1 MRNLLLIV
9 VLLGVLGVVGVNQ
22 VLYSIDQ
29 TEQTIITRLGEYQRT
44 EVSPGL
50 HIKTPFVEKVHILEK
65 RLLRYDANP
74 SEFLT
79 LEKKALVIDSYA
91 RYRIV
96 APRTFFEV
104 VRTEPEAAARLEAII
119 TSEIR
124 EEVATH
130 NQIEVIRDRRE
141 DLMRDV
147 TARSDVKAREFGIQV
162 VDVRI
167 VGADFPIEVS
177 NSVYQRMQ
185 SERARIANRFRAEGV
200 EQKDIIEAQANLD
213 SRTIQSQAT
222 EEAAKIRGEGEA
234 EAIRILGESI
244 SKDTEFYTFVR
255 SLEALNNLKGGD
267 TTLVLPESTELFR
280 YIKSSNPN
288 EEN

>member
-1 MRNLLLIV
+1 MRTFLLII
-9 VLLGVLGVVGVNQ
+9 VLLGVLGIVGANQ
-22 VLYSIDQ
+22 VLYAIDQ
-29 TEQTIITRLGEYQRT
+29 TEQAIITRLGEYQRT
-44 EVSPGL
+44 EISPGL
-50 HIKTPFVEKVHILEK
+50 HMKTPFLEKVHRLEK

-91 RYRIV
+91 RYRII

-167 VGADFPIEVS
+167 VGADFPTEVS

-185 SERARIANRFRAEGV
+185 SERSRIANRFRAEGV

-213 SRTIQSQAT
+213 ARTIQSEAT
-222 EEAAKIRGEGEA
+222 EKAAKIRGEGEA

-244 SKDTEFYTFVR
+244 SEDTEFYSFVR
-255 SLEALNNLKGGD
+255 SLEALDNLKGGD
-267 TTLVLPESTELFR
+267 TTLVLPETTELFR
-280 YIKSSNPN
+280 YIKNSEP
-288 EEN
+288 EPTD

>member
-1 MRNLLLIV
+1 MRTFLLII
-9 VLLGVLGVVGVNQ
+9 VLLGVLGIVGANQ
-22 VLYSIDQ
+22 VLYAIDQ
-29 TEQTIITRLGEYQRT
+29 TEQAIITRLGEYQRT

-50 HIKTPFVEKVHILEK
+50 HIKTPFVEKVHRLEK

-91 RYRIV
+91 RYRII

-130 NQIEVIRDRRE
+130 NQIEVIKTRRE
-141 DLMRDV
+141 ALMRDV
-147 TARSDVKAREFGIQV
+147 TARSDVKAQEFGIQV

-167 VGADFPIEVS
+167 VGADFPTEVS

-213 SRTIQSQAT
+213 ARTIQSEAT
-222 EEAAKIRGEGEA
+222 EKAAKIRGEGEA

-244 SKDTEFYTFVR
+244 SEDTEFYSFVR
-255 SLEALNNLKGGD
+255 SLEALDNLKGGD
-267 TTLVLPESTELFR
+267 TTLVLPETTELFR
-280 YIKSSNPN
+280 YIKSSEPSSTD
-288 EEN
+288 

>member
-29 TEQTIITRLGEYQRT
+29 TEQAIITRLGEYQRT
-44 EVSPGL
+44 EVAAGL
-50 HIKTPFVEKVHILEK
+50 HVKTPFVEKVHRLEK

-91 RYRIV
+91 RYRIIH
-96 APRTFFEV
+96 PRTFFEV
-104 VRTEPEAAARLEAII
+104 VRTEPEASARLEAII

-130 NQIEVIRDRRE
+130 NQIEVIKDRRE
-141 DLMRDV
+141 DLMREV
-147 TARSDVKAREFGIQV
+147 TVRSNIKAQEFGIEV

-167 VGADFPIEVS
+167 VGADFPTEVS

-213 SRTIQSQAT
+213 SRIIQA
-222 EEAAKIRGEGEA
+222 EAMEKAAKIRGEGEA
-234 EAIRILGESI
+234 DAIRILGEAI

>member
-1 MRNLLLIV
+1 MRTFILII
-9 VLLGVLGVVGVNQ
+9 VLLGVLAVVGANQ
-22 VLYSIDQ
+22 VLYTIDQ
-29 TEQTIITRLGEYQRT
+29 TEQAIITRLGEYQRT
-44 EVSPGL
+44 EIAPGL
-50 HIKTPFVEKVHILEK
+50 HIKTPFVEKVHRLEK
-65 RLLRYDANP
+65 RLLRFDANP

-91 RYRIV
+91 RYRII

-147 TARSDVKAREFGIQV
+147 TARSDVKAREFGIEV

-167 VGADFPIEVS
+167 VGADFPTEVS

-185 SERARIANRFRAEGV
+185 SERSRIANRFRAEGV

-213 SRTIQSQAT
+213 ARTIQSEAT
-222 EEAAKIRGEGEA
+222 EKAAKIRGEGEA

-244 SKDTEFYTFVR
+244 SEDTEFYSFVR
-255 SLEALNNLKGGD
+255 SLEALDNLKGGD
-267 TTLVLPESTELFR
+267 TTLVLPETTELFR
-280 YIKSSNPN
+280 YIKSSEPTQ
-288 EEN
+288 ED